1 MKLDIYISEVKRM
14 AVSSEVNLDAKG
26 LPVELLRDR
35 GVKRMAVSSEV
46 NLDAKGLPVELLRD
60 RGEGMLKLRIDRCIT
75 TS

>member
-1 MKLDIYISEVKRM
+1 MKLYIYISEVKRM

-35 GVKRMAVSSEV
+35 W
-46 NLDAKGLPVELLRD
+46 
-60 RGEGMLKLRIDRCIT
+60 EGMLKLRIDRCIT

>member
-26 LPVELLRDR
+26 LP
-35 GVKRMAVSSEV
+35 G
-46 NLDAKGLPVELLRD
+46 GLLRD
-60 RGEGMLKLRIDRCIT
+60 RGEGMLKLRMDRCIT

>member
-1 MKLDIYISEVKRM
+1 MLIAVSNIYNEVRYIYISEVKRM

-26 LPVELLRDR
+26 LP
-35 GVKRMAVSSEV
+35 G
-46 NLDAKGLPVELLRD
+46 GLLRD

>member
-1 MKLDIYISEVKRM
+1 MLIAVSNIYNEVRYIYIYIYIYISEVKRM

-26 LPVELLRDR
+26 LP
-35 GVKRMAVSSEV
+35 G
-46 NLDAKGLPVELLRD
+46 GLLRD